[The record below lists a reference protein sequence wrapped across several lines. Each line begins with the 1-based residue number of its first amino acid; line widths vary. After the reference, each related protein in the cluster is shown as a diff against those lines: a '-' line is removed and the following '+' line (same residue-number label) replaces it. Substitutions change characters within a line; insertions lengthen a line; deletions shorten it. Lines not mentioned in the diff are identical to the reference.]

1 MQAKIKRLPYEPSKW
16 LTLGVELELQLVDP
30 CGFDLVP
37 RSADVLDALRPT
49 TGRGQLV
56 PEVTAGMIELSTGI
70 CESSLEVLADLA
82 SLRERLLRV
91 ADAAGVAVS
100 GGGTHPFQDWTEQAI
115 FAHPRFL
122 ELDALYGYV
131 LKQYTVFGQHVHV
144 GCADEE
150 RVPTL
155 LHQLSRYVPHLI
167 ALSAASPFVHGLDT
181 GYAAARLNTSS
192 PLPFRGHAPF
202 LLTWDALSHFM
213 CKAIEAGVAASPK
226 DFHWDI
232 RPKPEL
238 GTLEVRVLD
247 CPLTI
252 ERAAA
257 FAGFVQALAAWLLE
271 REPFEPQADD
281 YLVYA
286 RNRFHAARYG
296 LDASYIE
303 PGSFRKVPL
312 RAHLLELL
320 GNVRPHARR
329 TQDVEAVRALAD
341 AADDDASW
349 LREQFRRA
357 GDLASVVRSAS
368 LKFRAPTA
376 PPRRPHEPVRPAGRM
391 RAAAPQRAPA
401 T

>member
-49 TGRGQLV
+49 TGGGQLV

-192 PLPFRGHAPF
+192 PLPSAATRRSCSPGMRSRTSCARR
-202 LLTWDALSHFM
+202 SRR
-213 CKAIEAGVAASPK
+213 ASPRRRK
-226 DFHWDI
+226 TFT
-232 RPKPEL
+232 
-238 GTLEVRVLD
+238 GTS
-247 CPLTI
+247 
-252 ERAAA
+252 
-257 FAGFVQALAAWLLE
+257 G
-271 REPFEPQADD
+271 
-281 YLVYA
+281 
-286 RNRFHAARYG
+286 RNRSSGRWKCACSTAR
-296 LDASYIE
+296 
-303 PGSFRKVPL
+303 
-312 RAHLLELL
+312 
-320 GNVRPHARR
+320 
-329 TQDVEAVRALAD
+329 
-341 AADDDASW
+341 
-349 LREQFRRA
+349 
-357 GDLASVVRSAS
+357 
-368 LKFRAPTA
+368 
-376 PPRRPHEPVRPAGRM
+376 
-391 RAAAPQRAPA
+391 
-401 T
+401 